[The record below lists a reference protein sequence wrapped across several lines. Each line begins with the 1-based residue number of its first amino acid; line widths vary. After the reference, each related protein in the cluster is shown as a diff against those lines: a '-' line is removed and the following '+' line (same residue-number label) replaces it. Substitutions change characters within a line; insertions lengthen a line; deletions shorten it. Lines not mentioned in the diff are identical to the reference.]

1 MRVLA
6 LTCAFLFLGGTAA
19 SAAEEPSRFVFDAEV
34 NAFPI
39 TATNGELTTPQTEL
53 IVSQRG
59 WDNNTLHVSASN
71 DRTRTYYTVDL
82 SRHDGNLITPGT
94 YTDQKALVINWGLG
108 CIDDKADFTVDRLD
122 LDDLGI
128 VTAFDGSVEHRC
140 GDKPD
145 NALRVKVHYVRG
157 EA

>member
-6 LTCAFLFLGGTAA
+6 LSCAFLLLGSAA
-19 SAAEEPSRFVFDAEV
+19 AAAAEEPSRFVYDAEA

-39 TATNGELTTPQTEL
+39 TAVNGELATPQTEL
-53 IVSQRG
+53 IVSQRV

-94 YTDQKALVINWGLG
+94 YTDQKALVINWNLG
-108 CIDDKADFTVDRLD
+108 CIDDRADFTVDRLD
-122 LDDLGI
+122 LDDRGI

-145 NALRVKVHYVRG
+145 NAFRAKISYRG
-157 EA
+157 